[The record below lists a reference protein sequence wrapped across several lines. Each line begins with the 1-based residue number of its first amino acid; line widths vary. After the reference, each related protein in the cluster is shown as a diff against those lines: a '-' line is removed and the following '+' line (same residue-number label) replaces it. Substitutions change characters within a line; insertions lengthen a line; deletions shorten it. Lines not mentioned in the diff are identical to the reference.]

1 MNEIF
6 FWCEIGT
13 SFRRAGMPW
22 LLGGVSHAKRAT
34 SLRKSNAVRK
44 ADCCVSGFEMF
55 VCGLGIGGSGV
66 V

>member
-1 MNEIF
+1 
-6 FWCEIGT
+6 
-13 SFRRAGMPW
+13 MPW

-44 ADCCVSGFEMF
+44 AEFLDDFF
-55 VCGLGIGGSGV
+55 VCGLGIGESGV